1 MVNLLKKSLS
11 IFIISLLVF
20 SSFNVHKGKAA
31 SAPIGVKWGNS
42 ILIPGQIGKVTILQ
56 DTNLYQLNSNGE
68 LTVSRK
74 LLKGNEYRVYSYLSS
89 HGGLYGVGGGMY
101 VKKSPA
107 QVKYETPS
115 STKKRQIQ
123 RILFFDQQLLTLAEQ
138 GILKGQ
144 PIAADS
150 THDIKEV
157 YEHFKK
163 IGNTAPKLESTHSG
177 SLAHT
182 FKMYTYYTYYPHD
195 NNVQVIDWNDDN
207 FVPITPYVI
216 RELLGN
222 PESEGKSEIDGKWTM
237 RYKTG
242 DYYLYVG
249 FRGNNGSQLDYLRLK
264 KN

>member
-1 MVNLLKKSLS
+1 MVRKIIS
-11 IFIISLLVF
+11 FIIVGMILL
-20 SSFNVHKGKAA
+20 SFTYTSEGKAA

-56 DTNLYQLNSNGE
+56 DSNLYKLNSNGE
-68 LTVSRK
+68 LIYSRK

-101 VKKSPA
+101 VKKAPS

-115 STKKRQIQ
+115 PIKKQQIQ
-123 RILFFDQQLLTLAEQ
+123 RILFFDQQLLTLAQQ

-144 PIAADS
+144 PISADG

-157 YEHFKK
+157 YEHFQN
-163 IGNTAPKLESTHSG
+163 IGGGAPIPKVESIG
-177 SLAHT
+177 DSLAHT
-182 FKMYTYYTYYPHD
+182 FKMYTYYTYYPYN
-195 NNVQVIDWNDDN
+195 NNVQIIDWNDDS

-222 PESEGKSEIDGKWTM
+222 PEGEEKSEIDGKWIM

-242 DYYLYVG
+242 NFNLYVT
-249 FRGNNGSQLDYLRLK
+249 FRGDNGSQLDYLRLK